1 MSLALMEKILV
12 LIHFVLQ
19 SHTSELIHCCC
30 WSPISFLLQY
40 LLKDREGGE
49 GQEKGVMHYSSK
61 LDAATLV

>member
-1 MSLALMEKILV
+1 MAEIRV

-19 SHTSELIHCCC
+19 TELIHCFC
-30 WSPISFLLQY
+30 WSLISFLLQY

-49 GQEKGVMHYSSK
+49 GQEKGVMHYSYK